1 MVNYS
6 CEKCGKEFTQ
16 KGHYTKHVTKK
27 NPCVFESKIEEMIE
41 KAVAKKID
49 DITYN
54 ASTII
59 CSTNIINQQ
68 SSSIVDSIITHKEIK
83 YIDLFCG
90 LGAFHYAFNS
100 LQTEDIKY
108 KCVFACDID
117 DNVRK
122 IYKENYGITPEG
134 DINNINIEN
143 IPDFD
148 ILCGGFPCFIAG
160 TQTLTNN
167 GYKNI
172 EDVEL
177 TDKLLTHTGKFQN
190 ILNLQRKQYSG
201 ELFDIKIKYHPE
213 IISSTEEHPFYV
225 CEKKKKWDSL
235 NRQYN
240 IFFTEPKWK
249 KANELT
255 MNDYFGMVINN
266 NEIIPEFTFE
276 KTINQ
281 HKKEQIYIKLDN
293 LDYWFVMGYL
303 IGDGWIEETT
313 KEDGQCMYKI
323 RFAINN
329 KDEEEVFERINRV
342 IPITDKNCDT
352 GNKCKKFGCSNFMLY
367 NILKQF
373 GKFAYSKLIPEWVQD
388 APKEFIQ
395 EFINGYMKADGC
407 INNNNILQIT
417 TVSSNLAYGLQRLYL
432 KLGHIFTINKCIR
445 PKTTVIEGKT
455 VNQRDTYC
463 IRGVLQKKNIGSSFI
478 KKNYVWFAPF
488 KITKKN
494 TSEIPVYNFEVEN
507 DNSYIVK
514 NTIVHNCQPF
524 SIAGKKEGFEDKIKG
539 NLFYAILKII
549 DIKTPNTIVLENVKN
564 LLTINGGETFNII
577 NEELQKRGYIVSFKI
592 IDSKYY
598 NSPQSRQRLFIIGSK
613 IKKYEF
619 PLEPSKTITPV
630 SSIIDYT
637 ETKYLNYEDKYK
649 LEKCKETGTKNN
661 CKMLYKMI
669 HKISNNGG
677 RQGERVYSIDSCGP
691 TICAS
696 SGGPGAKTG
705 LYYID
710 EKVRRLNVNEGLK
723 MFGFD
728 ENYKWNTIV
737 KNEEMLFY
745 LGNCIVVNVV
755 KVLLS
760 NL

>member
-1 MVNYS
+1 MVKYS

-16 KGHYTKHVTKK
+16 KGHYTKHITKK
-27 NPCVFESKIEEMIE
+27 NPCVFESKIEEIIE
-41 KAVAKKID
+41 KAISKKID
-49 DITYN
+49 DINYN
-54 ASTII
+54 FSTKI
-59 CSTNIINQQ
+59 SLTNIQPL
-68 SSSIVDSIITHKEIK
+68 SIVDSIIIHKEIK

-100 LQTEDIKY
+100 LQTEDTKY

-122 IYKENYGITPEG
+122 LYKENYGMMPEG
-134 DINNINIEN
+134 DINNINIKN

-172 EDVEL
+172 EDIEL

-190 ILNLQRKQYSG
+190 ILNLQRKEYSG
-201 ELFDIKIKYHPE
+201 KLFDIKIKYHSE
-213 IISSTEEHPFYV
+213 IITSTEEHPYYI

-235 NRQYN
+235 NKIYN

-249 KANELT
+249 KANELN
-255 MNDYFGMVINN
+255 MNDYFGMVINT
-266 NEIIPEFTFE
+266 NEIIPEFIFE
-276 KTINQ
+276 KPINQ
-281 HKKEQIYIKLDN
+281 YKKEKIHIKLDN

-303 IGDGWIEETT
+303 IGNSWIEET
-313 KEDGQCMYKI
+313 EQCMYKI
-323 RFAINN
+323 RFSINE
-329 KDEEEVFERINRV
+329 DEVFERINNV
-342 IPITDKNCDT
+342 IPITDKNYDSAD
-352 GNKCKKFGCSNFMLY
+352 KYKKVCCYNFIWY

-373 GKFAYSKLIPEWVQD
+373 GELAHRKLIPEWIQD

-395 EFINGYMKADGC
+395 EFINGYIKAESC
-407 INNNNILQIT
+407 ISRINNNKNLQIT
-417 TVSSNLAYGLQRLYL
+417 TISLNLAYGLQRLYL
-432 KLGHIFTINKCIR
+432 KLGHIFSINKCIFS
-445 PKTTVIEGKT
+445 KTCIIEDIR
-455 VNQRDTYC
+455 QRDTYFM
-463 IRGVLQKKNIGSSFI
+463 REVLQKKNISSSFI
-478 KKNYVWFAPF
+478 KNNYVWFAPF
-488 KITKKN
+488 KITKRD
-494 TSEIPVYNFEVEN
+494 TTEIPVYNFEVEN

-514 NTIVHNCQPF
+514 NIIVHNCQPF

-549 DIKTPNTIVLENVKN
+549 DIKTPNTLILENVKN

-577 NEELQKRGYIVSFKI
+577 NSELQKRGYIVSFKI

-619 PLEPSKTITPV
+619 PSELSKTITPV

-649 LEKCKETGTKNN
+649 LEKCKETGTKNS

-677 RQGERVYSIDSCGP
+677 RQGERVYSIDLCGP